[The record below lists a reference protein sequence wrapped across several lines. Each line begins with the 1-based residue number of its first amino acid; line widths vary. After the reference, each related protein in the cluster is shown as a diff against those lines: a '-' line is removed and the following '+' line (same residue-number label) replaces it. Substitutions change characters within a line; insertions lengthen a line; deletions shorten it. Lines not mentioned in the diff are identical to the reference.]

1 MNRTFSSISSK
12 YFLPAATAY
21 VLLGPLGALYNVFGA
36 DGRGVQVC
44 LLAPVR
50 MRDVVVAKN
59 LMSLAQIVMVTGL
72 AWIIIC
78 VLAKAPIPLSAQI
91 STVFWTVFIVAM
103 NLAIGTVR
111 SIQAPRYFVPGQTRQ
126 LRAAGPAN
134 RTSALLV
141 LAVLFGS
148 MLLQIPIAI
157 ASKYLGI
164 PWLAA
169 WIFGPLAIAAIFGYT
184 LMLRNADRLIFA
196 ARDVFAEELCKA

>member
-1 MNRTFSSISSK
+1 M
-12 YFLPAATAY
+12 L
-21 VLLGPLGALYNVFGA
+21 
-36 DGRGVQVC
+36 
-44 LLAPVR
+44 
-50 MRDVVVAKN
+50 DVVVAKN
-59 LMSLAQIVMVTGL
+59 LMSLAQIVVVTSL

-78 VLAKAPIPLSAQI
+78 MLAKAPIPLSAQI
-91 STVFWTVFIVAM
+91 STVFWTAFVVAM

-126 LRAAGPAN
+126 FRAAAPAN

-157 ASKYLGI
+157 ASKYLEL
-164 PWLAA
+164 PWLAS
-169 WIFGPLAIAAIFGYT
+169 WIFGPLAVAAMFGYALT
-184 LMLRNADRLIFA
+184 LRNAERLIFA